1 MKSYQIKLIVKSGIY
16 LVLFA
21 GLVFFAI
28 LPTLNK
34 YNANKIK
41 LEQQTK
47 KLATA
52 QNDFESLVKLK
63 KDDAARE
70 EIKKNIA
77 TFLPDEKSTSDFVVK
92 IESLSGELGIQIPT
106 LSTTEPKTTVKPT
119 ATTEDDGTA
128 KSTAKTGTTAEPT
141 TTATK
146 TTAQNNVE
154 FSLNFSNNY
163 DKVQEFI
170 LKMNTLLRLNSL
182 ESISISN
189 FNAENSNMDFKTT
202 GKIYYGK

>member
-1 MKSYQIKLIVKSGIY
+1 MKSYQIKLIVKLGIY

-41 LEQQTK
+41 LEGQTQ

-106 LSTTEPKTTVKPT
+106 LTTTEPKETVK
-119 ATTEDDGTA
+119 TTTTDDESA
-128 KSTAKTGTTAEPT
+128 ANSTSKTGATAEPS

-146 TTAQNNVE
+146 TTPQNNVE

-163 DKVQEFI
+163 DKIQEFI
-170 LKMNTLLRLNSL
+170 LKMNSLLRLNSL

-189 FNAENSNMDFKTT
+189 FNAENSNVDFKTT